1 MGKLLCWI
9 QILTSRPVNT
19 SMLLLYGLRY
29 TKIITGLAP
38 KFEKQ
43 SKTNHESSILYDF
56 SQNKTKQHYTV
67 HYNAYLL
74 CS

>member
-1 MGKLLCWI
+1 
-9 QILTSRPVNT
+9 
-19 SMLLLYGLRY
+19 MLLLYGLRY